1 MITAITNSNWP
12 KSSAQYEGFRP
23 LSGDALFVQTNHEKW
38 HMQRK
43 RLAPAFQPQIIDA
56 QYGCFAK
63 HLTRCVEYLDIAARD
78 KSVVDFA
85 SLHVLLTLDFI
96 GDIAYGVDF
105 RALTPGS
112 VCRISQLFDIVLP
125 ELMKCGLFPLRAR
138 FPILQKTKE
147 MHRAVAELRLM
158 AEKAVENA
166 RHTADVSYENP
177 KKRSNKIFEILAK

>member
-63 HLTRCVEYLDIAARD
+63 HLTVSSSAGVKTIVL
-78 KSVVDFA
+78 
-85 SLHVLLTLDFI
+85 LLTLIHD
-96 GDIAYGVDF
+96 
-105 RALTPGS
+105 S
-112 VCRISQLFDIVLP
+112 
-125 ELMKCGLFPLRAR
+125 
-138 FPILQKTKE
+138 
-147 MHRAVAELRLM
+147 
-158 AEKAVENA
+158 
-166 RHTADVSYENP
+166 
-177 KKRSNKIFEILAK
+177 